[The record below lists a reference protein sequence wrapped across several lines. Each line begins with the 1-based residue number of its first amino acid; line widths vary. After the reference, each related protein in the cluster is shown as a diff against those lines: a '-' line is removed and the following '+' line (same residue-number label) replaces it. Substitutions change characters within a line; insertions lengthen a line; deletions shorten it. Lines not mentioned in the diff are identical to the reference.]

1 MSEINLIKIRQAL
14 ISVRVSLKTLPAVT
28 ININDNKN
36 ISSNNYNNNNNN
48 TNNYNENN
56 KDSIQHLLR

>member
-14 ISVRVSLKTLPAVT
+14 TSVRVFLKTLPTVT

-36 ISSNNYNNNNNN
+36 ISSNNYNNNDNN

>member
-14 ISVRVSLKTLPAVT
+14 ISVRVFLKTLPTVT

-36 ISSNNYNNNNNN
+36 SSNNYNNNDNN